1 MFIRLEPEDL
11 SIIRR
16 GLFLFLSFII
26 MGVTVAEN
34 QVNSLTQNQ
43 EIAKAF
49 NFSQNKGIYSGY
61 MLGCEYSTSFILPV
75 GKIYNTEQE
84 LVVEINNHT
93 FIIPLRVQFN
103 LSNVLALASEGHGR
117 FRNESFKTKQVF
129 EKSLKRFREKI
140 RFSL

>member
-1 MFIRLEPEDL
+1 MFIRLEPEDV
-11 SIIRR
+11 SIIWR

-84 LVVEINNHT
+84 LVVEISNHT

-103 LSNVLALASEGHGR
+103 LSNVLALASEGHGK
-117 FRNESFKTKQVF
+117 FINESFKTKQVF

-140 RFSL
+140 GFSL